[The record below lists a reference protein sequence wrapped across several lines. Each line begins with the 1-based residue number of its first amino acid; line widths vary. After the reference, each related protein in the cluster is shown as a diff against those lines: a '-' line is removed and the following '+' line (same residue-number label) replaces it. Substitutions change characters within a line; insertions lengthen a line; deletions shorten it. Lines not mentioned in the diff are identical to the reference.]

1 MGLSLPFHKWGKR
14 GTREQL
20 ARGAKQV
27 PGRAQGTV
35 GMWNTH
41 EKQNAR
47 WEGEALRQLQPPY
60 PIPEKS
66 QRDTLASA
74 FWSVGSRAALSHQ
87 RPTQS
92 QNQTSTRYHSGLPLQ
107 ITHGHNDCGT
117 YVLPYLGRKN
127 FSSFWEPIIFPVVWR
142 CRRRQMDLWLFFQAV
157 QESKAALSK

>member
-66 QRDTLASA
+66 QHDTLASTC
-74 FWSVGSRAALSHQ
+74 WSIGSRAALSHQ

-92 QNQTSTRYHSGLPLQ
+92 QNQTSIRYHSGLPLQ
-107 ITHGHNDCGT
+107 ITAWPQWLWH
-117 YVLPYLGRKN
+117 LRPPILGQKEFLILLGAHHFPCCMKMQEAAN
-127 FSSFWEPIIFPVVWR
+127 GSVTVFSGSAGKQS
-142 CRRRQMDLWLFFQAV
+142 C
-157 QESKAALSK
+157 S